1 MLSPLELA
9 YLEFMRVHGGKAG
22 PKGVAIYWGAQA
34 GTGTGGV
41 DGVGGGRTA
50 SVSTRIVPNGGVNTN
65 SANIVDKKLIVKE
78 NGDITTIVTDK
89 NDVVTVVTT
98 PAVPTGSPG
107 EAVTLPRNQGI
118 VYIPTQVKV
127 HTEVKVA
134 DDRWTEPRVTSTT
147 TIIFSDGST
156 MVIRDPAQIYTGT
169 RSESSLRLLGVEDD
183 YVESIRM
190 RDLTRVER
198 ERFELIDGLRDGR
211 IRVVPT
217 DNGAMYLT
225 FKEGTEGNDDLSGA
239 EMLSGL
245 GGDDRLTGADDSYGT
260 DVLDGGAGAD
270 TLIGGAGLDI
280 LVGGAGADRLEGGE
294 GFDIASYAPSAAGV
308 VVTLSNV
315 AQHTGDAAG
324 DTFLSIEGLVGSEHA
339 DVLTG
344 NNLGNRLEGGSGND
358 VLTGG
363 GGGDA
368 LYGDDG
374 DDRFFSGISADTLDG
389 GAGRDTVSYY
399 HSLTA
404 VQVYL
409 WNQSLNR
416 GEAGGDKLMSIEAID
431 GSRFDDVL
439 EGDDAANTFWG
450 DDGRDR
456 LKGAGGDDDLLGGS
470 GDDTL
475 EGSAGA
481 DTLNGGAGTDTASYW
496 SATSGVL
503 VDLETLS
510 RNTGEASGDVY
521 ISIEAV
527 DGSTHADTLEGAN
540 ATVDTLFGDAGND
553 ILKGRGNTDVLKGG
567 AGDDSLF
574 GGTHGDL
581 LDGGEGFDVADYSEA
596 TGRVVVDRMNMARNA
611 GEAAGDTYVSIEG
624 VKGSAFG
631 DEFYGTAGW
640 DGFYAGAGDDVL
652 EGRGGGD
659 RLDGGEGIDFAVY
672 WSSTSGVRASLKS
685 PHLNTGDAAGDE
697 YVSIEG
703 LQGSWHADVLQG
715 NDGAN
720 TLWDYGGND
729 ELLGEGGNDY
739 LHGGDGADTLSGGDG
754 LDWLAGGAGRDVFR
768 FDTSPWSGGVV
779 SGTGQSPQNVD
790 TLVDFSAA
798 EDRIALN
805 ASEFWGFGPNG
816 IIVQAFGSVAAGSTV
831 TLASSAFG
839 LGSKAT
845 TSAQRIVY
853 DQTTGAIYFDADGS
867 GGLNGQILF
876 AKVTPGTQ
884 LTANHFQL
892 FTL

>member
-1 MLSPLELA
+1 MTQDLL
-9 YLEFMRVHGGKAG
+9 
-22 PKGVAIYWGAQA
+22 
-34 GTGTGGV
+34 
-41 DGVGGGRTA
+41 
-50 SVSTRIVPNGGVNTN
+50 RI
-65 SANIVDKKLIVKE
+65 
-78 NGDITTIVTDK
+78 
-89 NDVVTVVTT
+89 
-98 PAVPTGSPG
+98 
-107 EAVTLPRNQGI
+107 
-118 VYIPTQVKV
+118 
-127 HTEVKVA
+127 
-134 DDRWTEPRVTSTT
+134 
-147 TIIFSDGST
+147 
-156 MVIRDPAQIYTGT
+156 
-169 RSESSLRLLGVEDD
+169 
-183 YVESIRM
+183 
-190 RDLTRVER
+190 ER
-198 ERFELIDGLRDGR
+198 ERAELIDAIKDGR
-211 IRVVPT
+211 IRVIET
-217 DNGAMYLT
+217 GTRTMYLT

-245 GGDDRLTGADDSYGT
+245 GGDDVLTGADDPYDT

-270 TLIGGAGLDI
+270 TLKGGAGLDI
-280 LVGGAGADRLEGGE
+280 LVGGAGADRLEGGA

-308 VVTLSNV
+308 TVTLSNV
-315 AQHTGDAAG
+315 VQHTGEAAG
-324 DTFLSIEGLVGSEHA
+324 DTFLSVEGLVGSEHA

-344 NNLGNRLEGGSGND
+344 DNLGNRLEGGAGND
-358 VLTGG
+358 VLDGD

-374 DDRFFSGISADTLDG
+374 DDRMFSGISADTLDG

-416 GEAGGDKLMSIEAID
+416 GEAGGDKLIDVEVVD
-431 GSRFDDVL
+431 GSRFDDIL

-475 EGSAGA
+475 EGGRGA
-481 DTLNGGAGTDTASYW
+481 DTLNGGAGIDTASYW
-496 SATSGVL
+496 SAASGVR
-503 VDLETLS
+503 VDLENLS
-510 RNTGEASGDVY
+510 RNTGEAASDVY
-521 ISIEAV
+521 ISIEGI
-527 DGSTHADTLEGAN
+527 DGSTHADTLEGSN
-540 ATVDTLFGDAGND
+540 ASVDTFFGDAGND

-567 AGDDSLF
+567 AGDDYLL

-596 TGRVVVDRMNMARNA
+596 AGRVVVDRMNMARNA

-631 DEFYGTAGW
+631 DELYGTAGW
-640 DGFYAGAGDDVL
+640 DGFYAGSGDDVL

-659 RLDGGEGIDFAVY
+659 HLDGGEGIDFAVY
-672 WSSTSGVRASLKS
+672 WSSASGVRASLKS
-685 PHLNTGDAAGDE
+685 PHLNTGDAAGDA

-739 LHGGDGADTLSGGDG
+739 LHGGEGADTLSGGDG

-768 FDTSPWSGGVV
+768 FDTAPWAELHGSA
-779 SGTGQSPQNVD
+779 D

-798 EDRIALN
+798 EDRIVLCTN
-805 ASEFWGFGPNG
+805 VF
-816 IIVQAFGSVAAGSTV
+816 
-831 TLASSAFG
+831 SAFAAVVAEEG
-839 LGSKAT
+839 YVLNTTLKSSSFVAGPRAT
-845 TSAQRIVY
+845 TTAQKIVY
-853 DQTTGAIYFDADGS
+853 DQSTGALYYDADGS
-867 GGLNGQILF
+867 GSIAQVLF